1 MANILIYGDSNSHGT
16 KPLRVLGG
24 FDRYGEA
31 DRWPDV
37 MAAALGPGHRVICE
51 GLPGRTTVHHDP
63 VDGGNRNGAE
73 VLPAVLLS
81 HVPLDL
87 VIVMLGTNDLKP
99 RFATSAFDIGK
110 SVERLLREVR
120 ALLPEVALMALAPPP
135 VREAGVLVEA
145 FAGAEARQIGLTEH
159 IRDAADRMGA
169 GFVDVG
175 AHVTASEVDGVHWE
189 ADAHRRFGAVMAEA
203 VAELVAVAVPKATG
217 GLAAPDPHASEP
229 ALTLAME
236 VPRDWVDYNGHMNE
250 AHYLRAFSDATD
262 QMLDWAGMDAACVAA
277 GHSVFTV
284 ETHIRH
290 LGEVDIGARI
300 EVRTRVLDGG
310 GKKLHV
316 WHEMFVGDELCA
328 TGEQLLLHMDMATRR
343 SALPRA
349 DVAAWLGAAC
359 AAHAGRPAPVGLGR
373 FVGQR

>member
-16 KPLRVLGG
+16 KPLRVLGA

-31 DRWPDV
+31 ERWPDV
-37 MAAALGPGHRVICE
+37 MGAALGPGHRVICE

-87 VIVMLGTNDLKP
+87 VVVMLGTNDLKP

-110 SVERLLREVR
+110 SVERLLREAR
-120 ALLPEVALMALAPPP
+120 AVLPDVALIAVAPAP

-145 FAGAEARQIGLTEH
+145 FAGAEARQQGLAAH
-159 IRDAADRMGA
+159 IRDAAERMGA
-169 GFVDVG
+169 GFVDAG
-175 AHVTASEVDGVHWE
+175 AHVAVSEVDGVHWD
-189 ADAHRRFGAVMAEA
+189 ADMHRCFGAVMAEA
-203 VAELVAVAVPKATG
+203 VAGLINVAVPKAVG
-217 GLAAPDPHASEP
+217 GLSAPDPSAPEP
-229 ALTLAME
+229 PVTLAME

-262 QMLDWAGMDAACVAA
+262 QMLEWAGMDAACVAA

-290 LGEVDIGARI
+290 LGEVDIGAPM
-300 EVRTRVLDGG
+300 EVRTRVLEGG
-310 GKKLHV
+310 AKKLHV
-316 WHEMFVGDELCA
+316 WHELFAGEALCA

-343 SALPRA
+343 SAPPRA
-349 DVAAWLGAAC
+349 DVGEWLGKAC
-359 AAHAGRPAPVGLGR
+359 TAHSGLAVPEGLGR

>member
-24 FDRYGEA
+24 FDRYGE
-31 DRWPDV
+31 DTRWPEV
-37 MAAALGPGHRVICE
+37 MAQALGPRHRVICE

-87 VIVMLGTNDLKP
+87 VVVMLGTNDLKP

-110 SVERLLREVR
+110 SVERLLRETR
-120 ALLPEVALMALAPPP
+120 AVLPEVALLAVAPAP
-135 VREAGVLVEA
+135 VRETGVLTEA
-145 FAGAEARQIGLTEH
+145 FAGAEARQAGLSDH
-159 IRDAADRMGA
+159 IREAAERMGA
-169 GFVDVG
+169 AFVDAG
-175 AHVTASEVDGVHWE
+175 AHVTVSEVDGVHWE
-189 ADAHRRFGAVMAEA
+189 ADAHRSFGAVMAEA
-203 VAELVAVAVPKATG
+203 VAGLVGVAVPKAKG
-217 GLAAPDPHASEP
+217 GLAAPDPSAPEP
-229 ALTLAME
+229 PVTLAME

-262 QMLDWAGMDAACVAA
+262 QMLEWAGMDADCVAA

-290 LGEVDIGARI
+290 LGEVEIGAQM
-300 EVRTRVLDGG
+300 EVRTRVLEGG

-316 WHEMFVGDELCA
+316 WHEMFAGGALCA

-343 SALPRA
+343 SAIPRA
-349 DVAAWLGAAC
+349 DVGEWLGKAC
-359 AAHAGRPAPVGLGR
+359 TAHADLGAPEGLGR